1 MQNWAKN
8 LAAAGAVGFGGWML
22 ARAWV
27 RSRNWFS
34 FRGKTVL
41 VTGGSRGLGL
51 VLARKLVARGA
62 RVAICARTVSDLRVA
77 EDELRRRGG
86 DVISVVCDVTDPE
99 QVAAMVDQ
107 VHGRLGPI
115 QVLMNVAGIMLVGPL
130 DAMTDDDFQRAMR
143 INCWSALYTSRAV
156 LPDMRRAGW
165 GRIVNVA
172 SIGGK
177 QAVPHMLPYVASKFA
192 LVGLSNGLRA
202 ELARENIL
210 VTTAC
215 PTIMRTGS
223 PRNAFFK
230 GQHQKEYTWFKMGS
244 ALPVVSMSAE
254 AAARQILEA
263 CQAGAGEVLITNW
276 LNLGI
281 HFQRLFPGL
290 ADELAAMANRLLP
303 EMGGIGQNV
312 ARGSE
317 SETPFTSSWVATLN
331 DSAAERNNEMRPGIG
346 IR

>member
-1 MQNWAKN
+1 
-8 LAAAGAVGFGGWML
+8 
-22 ARAWV
+22 V

-51 VLARKLVARGA
+51 VIARELVARGA
-62 RVAICARTVSDLRVA
+62 RVAICARTLSDLRTA
-77 EDELRRRGG
+77 EDELRSRGG
-86 DVISVVCDVTDPE
+86 DVISVVCDVTDPD

-107 VHGRLGPI
+107 VRDRLGPAE
-115 QVLMNVAGIMLVGPL
+115 VLMNVAGIMSVGPL
-130 DAMTDDDFQRAMR
+130 DAMTDDDFHRAMR
-143 INCWSALYTSRAV
+143 SNCWSALHTARAV
-156 LPDMRRAGW
+156 LPDLRRAGW

-177 QAVPHMLPYVASKFA
+177 QAIPHMLPYVVSKFA

-215 PTIMRTGS
+215 PAVMRTGS

-244 ALPVVSMSAE
+244 ALPLVSMSAE
-254 AAARQILEA
+254 TAARQILEA
-263 CQAGAGEVLITNW
+263 CQAGDGEVLITNGF
-276 LNLGI
+276 NLGI
-281 HFQRLFPGL
+281 QLHRLFPGL
-290 ADELAAMANRLLP
+290 TSDLAALVNRLLP

-312 ARGSE
+312 ARGFE

-331 DSAAERNNEMRPGIG
+331 DSAARRNNEMRPAV
-346 IR
+346 R